1 MNRIILV
8 EDNPADAALAR
19 ITLADLAPGT
29 ELTHCQNGQELLDL
43 LHREGAEKTAVILL
57 DLNMPLKNGFDTL
70 SELRADEQ
78 FANLPVVVFS
88 SSVHYQDVMRCY
100 DLGANAYVAKPMDM
114 DRYDRTMASIVRFW
128 SNLNQRI

>member
-29 ELTHCQNGQELLDL
+29 ELTHCQNGRELIDL
-43 LHREGAEKTAVILL
+43 LRAEGADKTAVILL
-57 DLNMPLKNGFDTL
+57 DLNMPLMNGFDTL
-70 SELRADEQ
+70 TELRADDR

-88 SSVHYQDVMRCY
+88 SSVHYQDVLRCY

-114 DRYDRTMASIVRFW
+114 DRYDRTMESIVQFW
-128 SNLNQRI
+128 GNVNQRI